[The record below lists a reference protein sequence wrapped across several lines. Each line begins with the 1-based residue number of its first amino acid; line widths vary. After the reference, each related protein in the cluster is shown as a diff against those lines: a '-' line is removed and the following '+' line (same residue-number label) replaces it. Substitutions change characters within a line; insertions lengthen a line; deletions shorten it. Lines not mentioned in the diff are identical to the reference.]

1 MGSSSSVIRRNMK
14 VLGLLLLV
22 GSVYCVIPSCTTVW
36 EDKCWDE
43 PRQKCNTVQVP
54 HQVTSH
60 EEKCT
65 TESDPEEKC
74 EKVPEEK
81 CEDKYE
87 EECHTEYEQECHT
100 KYSKECKTEYEDE
113 CHMKYEEVCDTTTET
128 KTEYVTKN
136 KCELEQ

>member
-1 MGSSSSVIRRNMK
+1 MGSCSPIWRNMK

-22 GSVYCVIPSCTTVW
+22 GSAYCVIPSCTTVW
-36 EDKCWDE
+36 EDKCWDK

-65 TESDPEEKC
+65 TEYEKKCNTVWDTEVDYKPKEECHTVQVPKTESVPEEKC

-87 EECHTEYEQECHT
+87 EECHTEHE
-100 KYSKECKTEYEDE
+100 KECKTEYEE
-113 CHMKYEEVCDTTTET
+113 
-128 KTEYVTKN
+128 
-136 KCELEQ
+136 